1 MRVERDII
9 LLNTPFT
16 IKGRIWILAQI
27 DNNNNNSKTH
37 THTLPIHFHCSSQR
51 A

>member
-16 IKGRIWILAQI
+16 IKGRLWILAQI
-27 DNNNNNSKTH
+27 DNNNNNSKNTH
-37 THTLPIHFHCSSQR
+37 THTAYTLPLF
-51 A
+51 